1 MITTYGELKTTIA
14 DWLDR
19 EDLAGRI
26 PHFIKLAETKVY
38 RTLRTREN
46 EFTKTWT
53 EVDEPLSPI
62 DLPQNFREV
71 KLVILDDIPLENI
84 SPQEYHVRV
93 RKGNEGTRAY
103 FTLIERK
110 LYVYP
115 WPTETPDDWG
125 TFTLEMIYYG
135 TESITEMATWN
146 TPTNPNSV
154 PEGLG
159 SAPETSVREDEAT
172 TRLLQVAPDVLLY
185 GALSEAYGYLMQV
198 EKKAEYQAMFSAAVA
213 DLEQEGAMADLT
225 GSTVGVSSIY
235 FDGRF

>member
-1 MITTYGELKTTIA
+1 MITTYGELKTAIA

-26 PHFIKLAETKVY
+26 PSFIKMAETKVY

-71 KLVILDDIPLENI
+71 KLITLDDLPLENI
-84 SPQEYHVRV
+84 SPQEFHR
-93 RKGNEGTRAY
+93 RSREGEQGARSY

-110 LYVYP
+110 LYIYP
-115 WPTETPDDWG
+115 WPTVTPDDWG

-135 TESITEMATWN
+135 TESITEMATWD
-146 TPTNPNSV
+146 TPTNPNAV
-154 PEGLG
+154 PEYDGD
-159 SAPETSVREDEAT
+159 APTTAVRDDSAT
-172 TRLLQVAPDVLLY
+172 TRLLQVAPDVLFY
-185 GALSEAYGYLMQV
+185 GALSEAYSYLLV
-198 EKKAEYQAMFSAAVA
+198 PDKKAEYQAMFSAAVA
-213 DLEQEGAMADLT
+213 DLEHEGAMADLT

>member
-1 MITTYGELKTTIA
+1 MITTYGELKTAIA

-26 PHFIKLAETKVY
+26 PSFIKMAETKVY

-71 KLVILDDIPLENI
+71 KLITLDDLPLENI
-84 SPQEYHVRV
+84 SPQEFHR
-93 RKGNEGTRAY
+93 RSREGEQGERSY

-135 TESITEMATWN
+135 TESITEMATWD
-146 TPTNPNSV
+146 TPTNPNAV
-154 PEGLG
+154 PESGG
-159 SAPETSVREDEAT
+159 DAPTTAVRDDSAT
-172 TRLLQVAPDVLLY
+172 TRLLQVAPDVLFY
-185 GALSEAYGYLMQV
+185 GALSEAYSYLLIPD
-198 EKKAEYQAMFSAAVA
+198 KKAEYQAMFSAAVA